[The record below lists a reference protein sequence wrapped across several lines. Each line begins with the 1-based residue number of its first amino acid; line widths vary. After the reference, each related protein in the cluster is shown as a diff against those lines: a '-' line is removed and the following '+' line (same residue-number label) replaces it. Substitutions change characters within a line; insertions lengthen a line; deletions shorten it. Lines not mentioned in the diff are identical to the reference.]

1 MTPFIYSVR
10 NDFDSTVF
18 LFVNITSIRP
28 DTSRRLDE
36 THAYRFHLL
45 CMTNRTRIRLHV
57 GYSKFHP

>member
-1 MTPFIYSVR
+1 MGDNTIHSMR

-18 LFVNITSIRP
+18 LFVNITSIRL

-45 CMTNRTRIRLHV
+45 CMAAVVLIIFL
-57 GYSKFHP
+57 